1 MYRVIPTGAKL
12 YRGDLS
18 MPDRIQPDFPRQSQV
33 WFEEWQNHESFF
45 YGHLDQVGEPELE
58 SSSTGSAG
66 EETEQWWDMA
76 SKYTFHG

>member
-1 MYRVIPTGAKL
+1 
-12 YRGDLS
+12 
-18 MPDRIQPDFPRQSQV
+18 MPDRIQPDFPRPTQD
-33 WFEEWQNHESFF
+33 WLEEWQNHESFF
-45 YGHLDQVGEPELE
+45 SGHIDQVREPELE